1 MAKRD
6 YYEVLGVN
14 KSATADE
21 IKKSYR
27 KLAKELHPDK
37 NHGSKEAED
46 KFKEVSEAY
55 EILSDKDK
63 KQNYDRFGHNGSRMG
78 QQSRHQQT
86 NFTKPQ
92 RTGESMQLLV
102 KLTLEEIFSGVKKT
116 YKYKRNDKC
125 TDCNGIGGH
134 DSHNCSE
141 CGGSGVILQTFNTP
155 FGQISQA
162 IPCYSCEGM
171 GITYDRQCTTC
182 HGSGVKQVEET
193 IEVEIPSGVV
203 EDMVFVM
210 NGKGHSI
217 KGGNN
222 GDLHIK
228 IHELPHTTYLRSG
241 NDLKM
246 TLKLQYPNL
255 ILGGKVD
262 IDTIDG
268 GKIRM
273 TIPEYSDVGSQL
285 RIQNKGLKAFNSE
298 TRGDVLITL
307 SVDIPKTLDDD
318 TKALIIDLKEKLE
331 KTEKV

>member
-6 YYEVLGVN
+6 YYEVLGLN
-14 KSATADE
+14 KSATTDE

-37 NHGSKEAED
+37 NGGSKEAED

-55 EILSDKDK
+55 EVLSDKDK
-63 KQNYDRFGHNGSRMG
+63 KGNYDRFGHNGSRMN
-78 QQSRHQQT
+78 QQSRYQHT
-86 NFTKPQ
+86 NFTRQ
-92 RTGESMQLLV
+92 HRTGNDMQLLV
-102 KLTLEEIFSGVKKT
+102 KLTLEEIYNGVKKT

-125 TDCNGIGGH
+125 GDCNGIGGH
-134 DSHNCSE
+134 DSHDCAD
-141 CGGSGVILQTFNTP
+141 CGGSGVVLQTFNTP
-155 FGQISQA
+155 FGQISQP
-162 IPCYSCEGM
+162 IPCFTCEGM

-210 NGKGHSI
+210 SGKGHGV
-217 KGGNN
+217 KGGDN

-228 IHELPHTTYLRSG
+228 IHELLHNTYLRSG

-246 TLKLQYPNL
+246 TLKLQYPQL

-268 GKIRM
+268 GKIRVS
-273 TIPEYSDVGSQL
+273 IPEYSDVGSQL

-298 TRGDVLITL
+298 SRGDVLITL
-307 SVDIPKTLDDD
+307 GVDIPKTLDDD

-331 KTEKV
+331 NV

>member
-1 MAKRD
+1 
-6 YYEVLGVN
+6 
-14 KSATADE
+14 
-21 IKKSYR
+21 
-27 KLAKELHPDK
+27 
-37 NHGSKEAED
+37 
-46 KFKEVSEAY
+46 
-55 EILSDKDK
+55 
-63 KQNYDRFGHNGSRMG
+63 MG
-78 QQSRHQQT
+78 QQSRYQQT
-86 NFTKPQ
+86 NFTRQ
-92 RTGESMQLLV
+92 HRTGNDMQLIV
-102 KLTLEEIFSGVKKT
+102 KVTLDDVYNGVKKT

-134 DSHNCSE
+134 DSHNCNE

-171 GITYDRQCTTC
+171 GTTYDRQCTTC

-210 NGKGHSI
+210 NGKGHGI
-217 KGGNN
+217 KGGDN

-228 IHELPHTTYLRSG
+228 IHELPHSTYLRSG

-246 TLKLQYPNL
+246 TLKLQYPQL

-273 TIPEYSDVGSQL
+273 TVPEYSDVGSQL

>member
-1 MAKRD
+1 
-6 YYEVLGVN
+6 
-14 KSATADE
+14 
-21 IKKSYR
+21 
-27 KLAKELHPDK
+27 
-37 NHGSKEAED
+37 
-46 KFKEVSEAY
+46 
-55 EILSDKDK
+55 
-63 KQNYDRFGHNGSRMG
+63 
-78 QQSRHQQT
+78 
-86 NFTKPQ
+86 
-92 RTGESMQLLV
+92 MQLLV

-210 NGKGHSI
+210 NGKGHGI
-217 KGGNN
+217 KGGDN

-228 IHELPHTTYLRSG
+228 IHELPHSTYLRSG

-246 TLKLQYPNL
+246 TLKLQYPQL

-273 TIPEYSDVGSQL
+273 SIPEYSDVGSQL